1 MNEIVRDSEELP
13 QRGLFCLYKYC
24 DIIIT
29 VDEGRVRAILGS
41 ELIISLLGV

>member
-1 MNEIVRDSEELP
+1 MIEIVRGSEELP
-13 QRGLFCLYKYC
+13 QGGFSISVNI

-41 ELIISLLGV
+41 RLVSLL